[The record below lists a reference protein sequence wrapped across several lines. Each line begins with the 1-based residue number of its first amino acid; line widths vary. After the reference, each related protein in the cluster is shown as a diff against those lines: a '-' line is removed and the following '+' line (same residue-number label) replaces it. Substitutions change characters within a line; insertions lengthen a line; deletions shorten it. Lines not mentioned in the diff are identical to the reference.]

1 MTTTNRIEECEF
13 PQVPPVNR
21 PDLGIAGANPQDL
34 VAVLQSAQSLTS
46 TIELDELIHQ
56 LHQTILQNSGAQ
68 TCMLALPDREDRWQ
82 IHSRSVSGAASISTL
97 SQHLD
102 DSIEY
107 PANLIHWVKNTQQPI
122 SCNARQPL
130 EIPDRYLRSHQ
141 PQSVLALPIVKQDRV
156 LGVVYLEHQ
165 YTPDLFTDN
174 HKAVISFLC
183 NQAAIAIDN
192 ANRYQES
199 LVVAE
204 NLRLQQ
210 SYLEALLNNIPHMA
224 WLKDRDS
231 RFIAV
236 NRACAAVVGC
246 EPIDLV
252 GKTDLDIWP
261 KELANAY
268 RHDDFAVMACGERKV
283 VEERSCTT
291 AGEPCWLE
299 TMKMP
304 MRNSEGEITGT
315 VGIALDITDRKLS
328 EISLRQSEERYHQI
342 VSNIPAAL
350 YQVELTENN
359 THKLNFAS
367 ARFSELFDLDSATA
381 ISDINLLFALVVPED
396 RDSFARSLNY
406 KAIPWRW
413 EGRILTPA
421 GKLKWIRGESDA
433 TTTAQG
439 KIVWDGILLDITEA
453 KREEVVRKQA
463 ETALRASEARYHR
476 LADNIPG
483 AIYQLRMAP
492 DGSLS
497 YPYISS
503 GCWELFELS
512 PAAVMADANSLFQQL
527 HPDDRPESYRTI
539 AESARSLAPK
549 TVEGRSVLKSGK
561 IKWIKSI
568 SRPERQPDGAIVWDG
583 MMFDI
588 TERQEIEIA
597 LRASEDRYHQ
607 LVSNVPGALYQFELT
622 ADGTSRLNYV
632 STRFYQ
638 LLEISPTE
646 DIEDISIWFDR
657 VAPEDLESFMQSFQD
672 SAKLGQPWEWEGK
685 WLMPSGQIKWIR
697 GESTQQKRANGSIVW
712 DGMLIDITDRKQVE
726 MELLA
731 SKQFLQTVLDTFPL
745 HVFWKDR
752 QSRYLGCNQQF
763 AIAAGVSA
771 SKLVGKN
778 DYDLPWERAETER
791 FRADDLEVI
800 TTETPKLG
808 IIETQLQADGNCYW
822 LETNKVPLRNPNG
835 ETIGVLGTFQNVTD
849 REQAQIALR
858 LTNER
863 LELTI
868 LELQR
873 ATRLKDEFLAT
884 MSHELRTPLNAIL
897 GMSEALHEQVFGSL
911 NQQQLKSI
919 ETIERGG
926 RHLLSLIN
934 DILDVSKISAGK
946 LELDISAVSMA
957 HLCNSSLAFV
967 RQQALQKQI
976 QLDLQLSPVPVNIAV
991 DERRMRQ
998 VTINLLGNAVKFT
1011 PPGGRVVLS
1020 VSQQQTD
1027 DRWDWELAVTDTG
1040 IGIAPQ
1046 DLDRLFQPFVQLDS
1060 RLNRQ
1065 YEGTGLGLTLVKQIV
1080 ELHGGKISIRSE
1092 LDRGSCFTVKI
1103 PYVCMLSGAGYDRDL
1118 DADPSTGNL
1127 QPLDLETISA
1137 PLLLLAED
1145 NAANINTLS
1154 SYLKAKGYRT
1164 MLATTGLEAIDLL
1177 QAAANDPPALILMD
1191 IQMPEMDGLEAI
1203 DRIRNHLHL
1212 TSIPI
1217 IALTALAMPGD
1228 REKCLAAGANEY
1240 LTKPVQL
1247 KQLAATIQQLLRAS
1261 E

>member
-13 PQVPPVNR
+13 PQIPPVER
-21 PDLGIAGANPQDL
+21 QDLGIAGAKPQDL
-34 VAVLQSAQSLTS
+34 VAVLQSAQSLTT
-46 TIELDELIHQ
+46 TIEIDELIQQ
-56 LHQTILQNSGAQ
+56 LHHIILQNSGAQ
-68 TCMLALPDREDRWQ
+68 ICILALPDREERWQ
-82 IHSRSVSGAASISTL
+82 IHSRSVSGAASICTL

-102 DSIEY
+102 NSIEY
-107 PANLIHWVKNTQQPI
+107 PANLIYWVKNTQQPI

-130 EIPDRYLRSHQ
+130 EIADRYLQAHQ
-141 PQSVLALPIVKQDRV
+141 PQSVLALPIIKQDRV
-156 LGVVYLEHQ
+156 LGVVYLEHRQ
-165 YTPDLFTDN
+165 TPGLFSDN

-204 NLRLQQ
+204 KLRLQQ

-224 WLKDRDS
+224 WLKDKDS

-236 NRACAAVVGC
+236 NRACAAVSGL
-246 EPIDLV
+246 EPSDLI
-252 GKTDLDIWP
+252 GKTDLDMWP
-261 KELANAY
+261 RELANTY

-283 VEERSCTT
+283 VEEGSFTT
-291 AGEPCWLE
+291 TGEPRWLE

-328 EISLRQSEERYHQI
+328 EIALRQSEERYHQI

-350 YQVELTENN
+350 YQVELTEHK
-359 THKLNFAS
+359 THKLNYVS
-367 ARFSELFDLDSATA
+367 ARFSELFDLDAAAA
-381 ISDINLLFALVVPED
+381 ISDITVLFALVVPED

-406 KAIPWRW
+406 SAIPWRW
-413 EGRILTPA
+413 EGRIRTPA
-421 GKLKWIRGESDA
+421 GKLKWIRGESGV
-433 TTTAQG
+433 TTTAEG
-439 KIVWDGILLDITEA
+439 KIIWDGILFDITD
-453 KREEVVRKQA
+453 RKQA
-463 ETALRASEARYHR
+463 EIALRESEARYHR
-476 LADNIPG
+476 LADNLPG
-483 AIYQLRMAP
+483 VIYQLRMAP
-492 DGSLS
+492 DGSLN

-503 GCWELFELS
+503 GCWELLELS
-512 PAAVMADANSLFQQL
+512 PAAVMADATCLFQKL
-527 HPDDRPESYRTI
+527 HPEDLPESHRAI
-539 AESARSLAPK
+539 VESAQNLTPK
-549 TVEGRSVLKSGK
+549 TVEGRSVLSSGE

-568 SRPERQPDGAIVWDG
+568 SRPERQADGAIVWDG
-583 MMFDI
+583 MMFD
-588 TERQEIEIA
+588 
-597 LRASEDRYHQ
+597 
-607 LVSNVPGALYQFELT
+607 V
-622 ADGTSRLNYV
+622 
-632 STRFYQ
+632 
-638 LLEISPTE
+638 
-646 DIEDISIWFDR
+646 
-657 VAPEDLESFMQSFQD
+657 
-672 SAKLGQPWEWEGK
+672 
-685 WLMPSGQIKWIR
+685 
-697 GESTQQKRANGSIVW
+697 
-712 DGMLIDITDRKQVE
+712 TDRKQVE

-763 AIAAGVSA
+763 AIAAGVASA
-771 SKLVGKN
+771 SALLGKN
-778 DYDLPWERAETER
+778 DYDLPWDRAETER
-791 FRADDLEVI
+791 YRADDAEVI
-800 TTETPKLG
+800 ATERSKLG
-808 IIETQLQADGNCYW
+808 IIETLLHADGNCYW
-822 LETNKVPLRNPNG
+822 LETNKVPLRNPHG

-911 NQQQLKSI
+911 NKQQLKSI

-926 RHLLSLIN
+926 RHLLSLIT

-946 LELDISAVSMA
+946 LELDIGTVSIA

-976 QLDLQLSPVPVNIAV
+976 QLDLQLSPVPGNIAV

-998 VTINLLGNAVKFT
+998 VAINLLGNAVKFT

-1020 VSQQQTD
+1020 VSQQQAD
-1027 DRWDWELAVTDTG
+1027 ERWDWVLSVTDTG

-1065 YEGTGLGLTLVKQIV
+1065 HEGTGLGLALVKQIV
-1080 ELHGGKISIRSE
+1080 ELHGGKISVRSE
-1092 LDRGSCFTVKI
+1092 LDRGSCFTVRL
-1103 PYVCMLSGAGYDRDL
+1103 PYVCALSGAGYDL

-1127 QPLDLETISA
+1127 HPLDLETFSA
-1137 PLLLLAED
+1137 PLVLLAED

-1154 SYLKAKGYRT
+1154 SYLNAKGYRT
-1164 MLATTGLEAIDLL
+1164 ILAATGLEAIHML
-1177 QAAANDPPALILMD
+1177 QETETDRPDLILMD

-1203 DRIRNHLHL
+1203 DLIRNQLNL
-1212 TSIPI
+1212 TAIPI
-1217 IALTALAMPGD
+1217 IALTALAMPDD

-1247 KQLAATIQQLLRAS
+1247 KQLATTIQQLLRAVVR